1 MDISLLQ
8 ILCNPMQEAR
18 HAIISLLLQAPDQSR
33 RQQEGLICFRAF
45 QQLSELCEIL
55 CHLLTCVLFFLFFF
69 LRSFLYEKYGHKYLL
84 VSKDTQNYYS
94 IRSWFS
100 LFSLSVLWKL
110 RDAFRE
116 RDCLAGSDCWKK
128 PKNFAFF
135 VNYLMIQQM

>member
-8 ILCNPMQEAR
+8 ILCNPMWEAR

-55 CHLLTCVLFFLFFF
+55 CHLLICVLSYIENMGTNIYWFQKIL
-69 LRSFLYEKYGHKYLL
+69 KII
-84 VSKDTQNYYS
+84 TAC
-94 IRSWFS
+94 RSWFL
-100 LFSLSVLWKL
+100 LFSLSVLWKV
-110 RDAFRE
+110 RDAFRKE
-116 RDCLAGSDCWKK
+116 TVAGSDCWKR

-135 VNYLMIQQM
+135 VNYLMI